1 MCSYHITTPKDSL
14 ICIPEYINQGITKT
28 EVIQAE
34 DGEKLAM
41 QYIWSKTVMSKK
53 KSNNQANNI
62 DISTA
67 SLPSVFKC
75 SVYI

>member
-41 QYIWSKTVMSKK
+41 QYI
-53 KSNNQANNI
+53 
-62 DISTA
+62 
-67 SLPSVFKC
+67 
-75 SVYI
+75 

>member
-14 ICIPEYINQGITKT
+14 IWIPEYINQGITKT

-41 QYIWSKTVMSKK
+41 QYI
-53 KSNNQANNI
+53 
-62 DISTA
+62 
-67 SLPSVFKC
+67 
-75 SVYI
+75 